1 MIAAYQAGNWIMI
14 APRDGMVVLNLSNGQ
29 AMRHVAGW
37 LAGFPVVVGPI
48 LLFLALEQG
57 TAFATQAAGA
67 ALSALL
73 AMIAFSVAY
82 THAAQRLAWPG
93 ALAVATLVWAV
104 LAGAITRMPPSL
116 GLSVACAAGG
126 LLLAPRL
133 FPRVG
138 DLPAA
143 PAPRSDKLPYRML
156 AGAALTLAVTLLA
169 STVGERWS
177 GMLAVFPVLG
187 SVLAVFSH
195 QSHGVAFTTVLLR
208 SLSTGL
214 YSFAAFCLV
223 LAVALPK
230 LGMLA
235 FALAVAVSMLVLGLS
250 KRLLA
255 RNTLAATAG
264 QRP

>member
-1 MIAAYQAGNWIMI
+1 MLLLKLLTVPGFLWLISLASRRWGPN
-14 APRDGMVVLNLSNGQ
+14 
-29 AMRHVAGW
+29 VAGW

-57 TAFATQAAGA
+57 QAFATHAALA
-67 ALSALL
+67 ALSAVL

-82 THAAQRLAWPG
+82 THAAQRLAWPA
-93 ALAVATLVWAV
+93 ALAIATLVWAV
-104 LAGAITRMPPSL
+104 LASAIAQVPASL
-116 GLSVACAAGG
+116 GFSMLCAASA

-138 DLPAA
+138 DLAAA

-156 AGAALTLAVTLLA
+156 AGASLTLAVTLLA

-208 SLSTGL
+208 SLTTGL

-223 LAVALPK
+223 LALALPT

-235 FALAVAVSMLVLGLS
+235 FGLAVAVSMLVLGLS

-255 RNTLAATAG
+255 RNALGDVAG

>member
-1 MIAAYQAGNWIMI
+1 MLLLKLLTVPGFLLLISLASKRWGPN
-14 APRDGMVVLNLSNGQ
+14 
-29 AMRHVAGW
+29 VAGW

-57 TAFATQAAGA
+57 PVFATHAAVA
-67 ALSALL
+67 ALSALF

-82 THAAQRLAWPG
+82 THAAQTLAWPG
-93 ALAVATLVWAV
+93 ALSIATLVWV
-104 LAGAITRMPPSL
+104 LLASVIAQVPPSL
-116 GLSVACAAGG
+116 EFSIFCAASA
-126 LLLAPRL
+126 LLLAPRVKTV
-133 FPRVG
+133 PA
-138 DLPAA
+138 LPGTQ
-143 PAPRSDKLPYRML
+143 SDKLVYRML
-156 AGAALTLAVTLLA
+156 AGALLTLAVTLLA

-223 LAVALPK
+223 LALALPS
-230 LGMLA
+230 LGLWA
-235 FALAVAVSMLVLGLS
+235 FVLGVTVSMLVLALS
-250 KRLLA
+250 KRLLSTP
-255 RNTLAATAG
+255 RAAT
-264 QRP
+264 

>member
-1 MIAAYQAGNWIMI
+1 MLLLKLLTVPGFLWLISLASRRWGPN
-14 APRDGMVVLNLSNGQ
+14 
-29 AMRHVAGW
+29 VAGW